1 MTQYEDNEL
10 HMGKEDTCSCC
21 WCDGPVEEHAGND
34 IWNDYHSG
42 NDALE
47 FIVEIWHQPDLYDA
61 ESEYNT
67 LIRSFKEFGIEEDDI
82 GGSQLVEDYKKD
94 NYKDDY
100 EGLRELLDDTLKF
113 MKSKDIVICMGWR
126 AECED
131 GTRRCQYE

>member
-21 WCDGPVEEHAGND
+21 WCDGPVEDHDGND
-34 IWNDYHSG
+34 LWNDYHSG

-47 FIVEIWHQPDLYDA
+47 FIVELWHQPELYDA

-67 LIRSFKEFGIEEDDI
+67 LIRSFKEFGIEENDIDNLWRHHFYSNRHHGIRKFVDDA
-82 GGSQLVEDYKKD
+82 LE
-94 NYKDDY
+94 
-100 EGLRELLDDTLKF
+100 F

-131 GTRRCQYE
+131 GTRLCQYE